1 MTRAPRAVANL
12 AATIGALAAAIAL
25 SSCSGPADP
34 AGAPAPGGAP
44 APAKVRLQLNW
55 VPEPEFGGMFAA
67 EQDGLFAREG
77 LAVELIAGS
86 AGTPVPQMVASGTVE
101 FGVMSGDQL
110 LALRERGGGAVA
122 VFAVFHTS
130 PTGVMVKESSPH
142 RSLEALWKS
151 DATVAMEAGLP
162 FVRYLNGRF
171 PGGKVRIVPTGSGI
185 AAFENGTVDAQQ
197 CFISAE
203 PVQMELRKVPVR
215 VYSLAEGGYDPYTVT
230 VAANA
235 GFLRTDRAA
244 CERLVRALREGWTRY
259 LADPGKYNAAIA
271 KLNPA
276 MTIEAMDVAARK
288 QHDLVAPKAGDEVG
302 WMTRERWSTLAA
314 QLVELGTL
322 KEAPK
327 VIDDAFWNAPR

>member
-1 MTRAPRAVANL
+1 MTRALRSAANL
-12 AATIGALAAAIAL
+12 AATIGALAAVLASGA
-25 SSCSGPADP
+25 CSGASDTARAKEPS
-34 AGAPAPGGAP
+34 GAA

-55 VPEPEFGGMFAA
+55 VPEPEFGGMYAA

-122 VFAVFHTS
+122 AFTVFHTS
-130 PTGVMVKESSPH
+130 PMGVMVKESSPH
-142 RSLEALWKS
+142 RSLESLWKS

-171 PGGKVRIVPTGSGI
+171 PGGKVRIVPTGSGL
-185 AAFENGTVDAQQ
+185 AAFEHGSVDAQQ

-203 PVQMELRKVPVR
+203 PVQMELRMVPVR

-230 VAANA
+230 VAVNPE
-235 GFLRTDRAA
+235 FLRRDRAA
-244 CERLVRALREGWTRY
+244 CERLVRALREGWKRY
-259 LADPGKYNAAIA
+259 LADPARYNAAISR
-271 KLNPA
+271 LNPS
-276 MTIEAMDVAARK
+276 MTVEAMDVAAAK
-288 QHDLVAPKAGDEVG
+288 QRDLVAPREGDEVG